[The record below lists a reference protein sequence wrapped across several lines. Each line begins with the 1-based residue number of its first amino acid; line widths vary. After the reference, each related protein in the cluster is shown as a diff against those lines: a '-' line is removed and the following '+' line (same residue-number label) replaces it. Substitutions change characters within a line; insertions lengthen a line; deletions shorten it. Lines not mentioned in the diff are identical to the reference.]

1 MGSMGHL
8 SRQLAHL
15 AKRNPICVH
24 GWQTEADVADKK
36 EELAQALFDHI
47 PVGVGSQGI
56 IATNTKDLDTIL
68 EMGMDYSVREV
79 VNQSLLCALVIVP
92 R

>member
-1 MGSMGHL
+1 M
-8 SRQLAHL
+8 
-15 AKRNPICVH
+15 
-24 GWQTEADVADKK
+24 ADKK
-36 EELAQALFDHI
+36 EQLAQALFDHI

-79 VNQSLLCALVIVP
+79 LDACMRVMSKPPLIQSTHLQTSVLCCP
-92 R
+92 